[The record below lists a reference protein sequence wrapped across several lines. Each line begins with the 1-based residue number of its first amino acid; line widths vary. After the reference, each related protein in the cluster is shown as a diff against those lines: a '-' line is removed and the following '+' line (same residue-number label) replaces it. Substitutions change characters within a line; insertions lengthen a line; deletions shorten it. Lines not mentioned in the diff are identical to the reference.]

1 MDERL
6 TFERFFDQIIAW
18 ESLIALG
25 VFSAFMVGA
34 FILRFILK
42 KVSGHLEQ
50 RAPDSFVPQMLNA
63 ARGPAV
69 LFVFTL
75 GIYLGIISLPIE
87 GSGWRQGVTLA
98 WTLGVVIVLVQAAAS
113 AVRFSINWYLRVVAP
128 KTETPLDD
136 KMLPQV
142 RRILLIVV
150 YGIGFLIAL
159 DALGVSISPMLGGL
173 GITGLAVALALQPTL
188 SNFFAGTYVMSDGA
202 MSVGDYI
209 ELNGGPSG
217 YVTAVGWRST
227 KIRTIYNNLVIIPN
241 AVLADT
247 IFTNYQTPNTA
258 VSVLVNCG
266 VSYDSDLVH
275 VQAVALAA
283 ARKVVGDSS
292 HAADF
297 DPIVNFKTFGDSNI
311 DFYIFA
317 RARDRIASFRLTSE
331 LIKEVHARFSDEGIE
346 INYPVRKI
354 VYEGGQKLPVELT
367 TLPTPSPSPTPTP
380 TPTPGA

>member
-1 MDERL
+1 MEDRL

-18 ESLIALG
+18 ESLVALG
-25 VFSAFMVGA
+25 VFAAFMVGA
-34 FILRFILK
+34 FVLRFVLK
-42 KVSGHLEQ
+42 KITDHLEQ

-69 LFVFTL
+69 LFVFML
-75 GIYLGIISLPIE
+75 GLYLGIIALPID
-87 GSGWRQGVTLA
+87 GGGWRLGVTQA
-98 WTLGVVIVLVQAAAS
+98 WTIGVVIVLVQAAAS
-113 AVRFSINWYLRVVAP
+113 AVRFSINWYLKVVAP
-128 KTETPLDD
+128 KTATPLDD

-159 DALGVSISPMLGGL
+159 DAFGVSISPLLGGL
-173 GITGLAVALALQPTL
+173 GITGIAVALALQPTL

-202 MSVGDYI
+202 MDVGDYI
-209 ELNGGPSG
+209 ELSGGPAG
-217 YVTAVGWRST
+217 YVAEVGWRST

-266 VSYDSDLVH
+266 VSYDSDLKH

-283 ARKVVGDSS
+283 SRQVVSDSAY
-292 HAADF
+292 AAEF

-317 RARDRIASFRLTSE
+317 RARDRISSFRLTSE
-331 LIKEVHARFSDEGIE
+331 LIKEVHARFTEEGIE

-367 TLPTPSPSPTPTP
+367 TLPASGPV
-380 TPTPGA
+380 A

>member
-1 MDERL
+1 MNERL
-6 TFERFFDQIIAW
+6 TFRQFFDQVIAW
-18 ESLIALG
+18 ESLIALAI
-25 VFSAFMVGA
+25 FAAFLIGGLV
-34 FILRFILK
+34 LRFSLK
-42 KVSGHLEQ
+42 KAADHLE
-50 RAPDSFVPQMLNA
+50 RRSPDSFVAQMITA

-69 LFVFTL
+69 LFVFIL
-75 GIYLGIISLPIE
+75 GLYLGIIALPIE
-87 GSGWRQGVTLA
+87 GGGWRQGVTQA
-98 WTLGVVIVLVQAAAS
+98 WTIGVVIVLVQAAAS
-113 AVRFSINWYLRVVAP
+113 TVRFWINWYLRVVAP
-128 KTETPLDD
+128 KTATPLDD
-136 KMLPQV
+136 KMLLQV

-159 DALGVSISPMLGGL
+159 DALGVSISPLLGGL
-173 GITGLAVALALQPTL
+173 GITGIAVALALQPTL

-202 MSVGDYI
+202 MDVGDYI
-209 ELNGGPSG
+209 ELSGGGPSG
-217 YVTAVGWRST
+217 YVTDVGWRST

-266 VSYDSDLVH
+266 VSYDSDLQH
-275 VQAVALAA
+275 VQDVALTAS
-283 ARKVVGDSS
+283 RKVVGESM

-311 DFYIFA
+311 DFYVFA
-317 RARDRIASFRLTSE
+317 RARDRVASFKLTSE
-331 LIKEVHARFSDEGIE
+331 LIKAIHARFTEEGIE

-367 TLPTPSPSPTPTP
+367 TVPANGQ
-380 TPTPGA
+380 GA

>member
-6 TFERFFDQIIAW
+6 TFGRFFDQIVAW
-18 ESLIALG
+18 ESLIALA
-25 VFSAFMVGA
+25 VFAAFMVSG
-34 FILRFILK
+34 FILRFVLK
-42 KVSGHLEQ
+42 KAAEHLEK
-50 RAPDSFVPQMLNA
+50 RSPDSFVPQMINA

-69 LFVFTL
+69 LFVFIL
-75 GIYLGIISLPIE
+75 GLYLGIIALPIE
-87 GSGWRQGVTLA
+87 GGGWRQGVKLA
-98 WTLGVVIVLVQAAAS
+98 WTIGVVIVLVQAAAS
-113 AVRFSINWYLRVVAP
+113 TVQFSINWYLRVVAP
-128 KTETPLDD
+128 KTATPLDD

-159 DALGVSISPMLGGL
+159 DALGVSISPLLGGL

-209 ELNGGPSG
+209 ELTGGPAG
-217 YVTAVGWRST
+217 YVTDVGWRST
-227 KIRTIYNNLVIIPN
+227 KIQTIYNNLVIIPN

-266 VSYDSDLVH
+266 VSYDSDLQQVH
-275 VQAVALAA
+275 RVALEVS
-283 ARKVVGDSS
+283 RKVVGESA
-292 HAADF
+292 HAVDF

-317 RARDRIASFRLTSE
+317 RASDRIASFRLTSE
-331 LIKEVHARFSDEGIE
+331 LIKAIHARFKEEGIE

-354 VYEGGQKLPVELT
+354 VYEGGQQLPVELT
-367 TLPTPSPSPTPTP
+367 TVPTPRQ
-380 TPTPGA
+380 GA